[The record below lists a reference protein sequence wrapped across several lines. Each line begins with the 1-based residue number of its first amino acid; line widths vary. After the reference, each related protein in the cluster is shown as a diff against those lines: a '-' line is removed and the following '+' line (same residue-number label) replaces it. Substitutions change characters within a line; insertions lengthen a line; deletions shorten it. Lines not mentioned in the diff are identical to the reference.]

1 MKKQLYFILMADVI
15 NSRKAQQND
24 LMADFKKIVT
34 NVNLNSKTK
43 ILSPLTI
50 TLGDEFQG
58 VIKDLQSAIEIII
71 QLEEE
76 IIDKKAHLALRYVLF
91 EGEIE
96 TSINTKIA
104 YEMLGS
110 GLTMARSYLMEL
122 KSDNDRFHI
131 IIQDKI
137 KSKVLN
143 DGLRVY
149 QGIVDEWDVDKD
161 FEMIN
166 YFLKYKDYKVVA
178 DKLKRNRSVI
188 WKRERTSK
196 VKEYISLKNVILYL
210 GMQ

>member
-15 NSRKAQQND
+15 NSRESQQSD
-24 LMADFKKIVT
+24 LMKDFKRVVT
-34 NVNLNSKTK
+34 NVNQGSKAK

-58 VIKDLQSAIEIII
+58 IAKDLQSAIEIII

-76 IIDKKAHLALRYVLF
+76 IIDKKANFALRYVLV

-96 TSINTKIA
+96 TSINTSIA

-110 GLTMARSYLMEL
+110 GLTMARNYLSES
-122 KSDNDRFHI
+122 KSANDRFHI
-131 IIQDKI
+131 VIKDKM
-137 KSKVLN
+137 KSKILN
-143 DGLRVY
+143 DGLRVF
-149 QGIVDEWDVDKD
+149 QGIVDEWDIDKD
-161 FEMIN
+161 HELIN

-178 DKLKRNRSVI
+178 EKLKRTRSVI
-188 WKRERTSK
+188 WKRERSAK
-196 VKEYISLKNVILYL
+196 IKEYFSLKNVILYL